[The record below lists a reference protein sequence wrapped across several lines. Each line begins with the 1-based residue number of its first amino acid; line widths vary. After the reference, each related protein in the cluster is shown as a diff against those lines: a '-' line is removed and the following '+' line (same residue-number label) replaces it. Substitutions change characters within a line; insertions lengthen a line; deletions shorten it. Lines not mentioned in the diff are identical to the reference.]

1 MDPDSLT
8 YSSHENIGAFGKY
21 MRQKPSTEHGL
32 VEIDE
37 PEGCIFEADK
47 GVPVLVLITKLQS
60 EQLKVDPFFPYLQ
73 VWYPEPLLF
82 PTRKTL
88 H

>member
-1 MDPDSLT
+1 
-8 YSSHENIGAFGKY
+8 

-60 EQLKVDPFFPYLQ
+60 EQLGDKLIPSLPISKSGILSHYYSQPGKHCISWECILTDISLQ
-73 VWYPEPLLF
+73 QTEEG
-82 PTRKTL
+82 T
-88 H
+88 